1 VPPTFAGTFR
11 SGENAGVPCDVLLVG
26 HYTHDLLR
34 FASGDRAEL
43 GGSSAYASAVFDAFQ
58 IDYRVV
64 AYAGAD
70 FRYADRVRHA
80 PRILEGA
87 RTTSFVDDYR
97 RGERTAT
104 LLAAAPPIDPADL
117 REPCTIAIAC
127 GVAREIDAAVLERLR
142 DLSRIMLVDAQAVV
156 RGFGDDGRVV
166 NRAPPSA
173 VASALR
179 RVDWIKCSRDELAA
193 LPVSRLEPAPARPP
207 RPGPGSLR
215 NQDDSAHI
223 ATAGA
228 PRTAEELFPSQDDSG
243 LIVTEGAQGCVVVQ
257 GVSEISVP
265 AFAAREVDPTGAGDC
280 LLAGFALGLLRGWS
294 AVRAARFGAW
304 CGARAVEQ
312 HGVPRLT
319 REQLQSFPG

>member
-117 REPCTIAIAC
+117 VEPCRIAIAC
-127 GVAREIDAAVLERLR
+127 GVAGEIGAAVVTRLR
-142 DLSRIMLVDAQAVV
+142 ELSDVVLVDAQAVV
-156 RGFGDDGRVV
+156 RSFGADGRVELRTPGAEV
-166 NRAPPSA
+166 LD
-173 VASALR
+173 ALADA
-179 RVDWIKCSRDELAA
+179 DWIKGSRDELAA
-193 LPVSRLEPAPARPP
+193 L
-207 RPGPGSLR
+207 
-215 NQDDSAHI
+215 SA
-223 ATAGA
+223 AQ
-228 PRTAEELFPSQDDSG
+228 LDCG
-243 LIVTEGAQGCVVVQ
+243 LIVTDGPRGCSVVHAGA
-257 GVSEISVP
+257 ETRIEP
-265 AFAAREVDPTGAGDC
+265 FTAREVDPTGAGDC
-280 LLAGFALGLLRGWS
+280 LLAGFAAGLSRGWDP
-294 AVRAARFGAW
+294 VRAARFGAY
-304 CGARAVEQ
+304 CGAMAVQ
-312 HGVPRLT
+312 HHGVPRFT
-319 REQLQSFPG
+319 ATDFEAFW